1 MHVFLMTYTS
11 VTNEEQEEDRKKLG
25 GETHSILQME
35 WSVMLAED
43 I

>member
-25 GETHSILQME
+25 GETHYSILQE